1 MTNSKTFI
9 LAAAAALSL
18 GVGTAMAQ
26 ESADGAFL
34 LQLPWPGSTPVRHHV
49 APAVSQPQAGSSDF
63 ERIRAPIHLQQ
74 TLEGGDGPG

>member
-1 MTNSKTFI
+1 MTNSKTLI

-34 LQLPWPGSTPVRHHV
+34 LQLPWHGSAPARHQA
-49 APAVSQPQAGSSDF
+49 APAVSQPQAGSSDV